1 MVGVSS
7 WSSPLS
13 DVAAGARLW
22 PVWVRL
28 ALQDLRLRFRR
39 SVLGASW
46 HLLHLVVST
55 LVVGLVYA
63 RLFDLSPPN
72 FLPMLTIGLVTW
84 GLITASVVEGSQ
96 SFVVAEGYI
105 KQIGLPLTVYV
116 LRTWLSNLVILAL
129 GLVAYAVVAVACR
142 VPMGWGVLWGL
153 PGVALLAAVSFLLGT
168 ITAHLNVRFRDVTH
182 LATVLL
188 QLLFY
193 VTPVLWPAELLRQRG
208 LAWIVDLNPL
218 YHLVELL
225 RRPLLASAPADGSS
239 YVAAGLLLGFLAAG
253 AALVM
258 RRYRARVAY
267 LL

>member
-1 MVGVSS
+1 VDGSRCRP
-7 WSSPLS
+7 SPLS
-13 DVAAGARLW
+13 DVVAGVRLW

-46 HLLHLVVST
+46 HLLHLLVSA

-63 RLFDLSPPN
+63 RLFDLSPPS

-84 GLITASVVEGSQ
+84 GLITTSVVEGSQ
-96 SFVVAEGYI
+96 AFVVAEGYI

-116 LRTWLSNLVILAL
+116 LRAWLSNLVMLAL
-129 GLVAYAVVAVACR
+129 GLVAYAVVAVACQ
-142 VPMGWGVLWGL
+142 VSLGWGVLWAV
-153 PGVALLAAVSFLLGT
+153 PGVALLASVSFLLVA
-168 ITAHLNVRFRDVTH
+168 ITAHLNVRFRDVAH
-182 LATVLL
+182 LTAVLL

-208 LAWIVDLNPL
+208 WAWVVDLNPL

-225 RRPLLASAPADGSS
+225 RRPLLASVAADPSS
-239 YVAAGLLLGFLAAG
+239 YVAAGLVLGFLAAG
-253 AALVM
+253 AVLVM